1 MPSGLMQLKSI
12 EHNLRDR
19 CGPPWQTRC
28 KYVRLG
34 HTRHDTVAR
43 TKSREHREHFPFVPV
58 LAILRM
64 QSIRHQEPD
73 FLARDCRTLGR
84 CVGDTLLGG
93 VVVVHNGPYVPSIF
107 ANITT
112 VVALLAADS
121 VEAVV
126 ASFGVVARWF
136 LGVARRCPHAVV
148 AVVDHCLAKFPQP
161 PRIW

>member
-43 TKSREHREHFPFVPV
+43 TSPREHLSFVLV

-64 QSIRHQEPD
+64 QGVRHQEPD

-84 CVGDTLLGG
+84 CVGDTLLGW

-107 ANITT
+107 ANITA
-112 VVALLAADS
+112 VCALLALAADS

-126 ASFGVVARWF
+126 APFSVIARWL
-136 LGVARRCPHAVV
+136 LGVARG
-148 AVVDHCLAKFPQP
+148 
-161 PRIW
+161 

>member
-12 EHNLRDR
+12 EHHLRDR

-34 HTRHDTVAR
+34 HTRHDTIAR
-43 TKSREHREHFPFVPV
+43 TSPREHLSFVLV

-64 QSIRHQEPD
+64 QGVRHQEPD

-84 CVGDTLLGG
+84 CVGDTLLGW

-112 VVALLAADS
+112 VFALLAADS

-126 ASFGVVARWF
+126 ASVSVIARRL
-136 LGVARRCPHAVV
+136 LGVARG
-148 AVVDHCLAKFPQP
+148 
-161 PRIW
+161 

>member
-12 EHNLRDR
+12 EHHLRDR

-43 TKSREHREHFPFVPV
+43 TKPREHLSFVLV

-64 QSIRHQEPD
+64 QGVRHQEPD

-84 CVGDTLLGG
+84 CVGDTLLGW
-93 VVVVHNGPYVPSIF
+93 VVVVHNGPYVPSIC

-112 VVALLAADS
+112 VFALLAADS

-126 ASFGVVARWF
+126 APFSVI
-136 LGVARRCPHAVV
+136 ARR
-148 AVVDHCLAKFPQP
+148 LL
-161 PRIW
+161 

>member
-19 CGPPWQTRC
+19 CGPPWQTCC
-28 KYVRLG
+28 KYLRPG
-34 HTRHDTVAR
+34 HTGHDTVVR
-43 TKSREHREHFPFVPV
+43 TKPREHLPFVLV

-73 FLARDCRTLGR
+73 FLARDCRTLGC
-84 CVGDTLLGG
+84 CVRDTLLGG

-107 ANITT
+107 ANITA
-112 VVALLAADS
+112 VCALLDLAADS

-126 ASFGVVARWF
+126 APFSVI
-136 LGVARRCPHAVV
+136 ARR
-148 AVVDHCLAKFPQP
+148 LL
-161 PRIW
+161 